1 MGHARAPQCS
11 SSSERT
17 WPAISPVGTSCW
29 NKHNHVHAGSVN
41 FAVWLLH
48 FWSEEEGYPV
58 LWPLAKPSA
67 EFWCSFAGQGG
78 NYKQPAP
85 ISLSITNSR
94 NLHSFVW
101 ASLQTRAAQ
110 GSTLL
115 TWHSQSWKIMFA
127 HSLTLWQN
135 MNIRDRIISYCGQAV
150 EDLLPS
156 PQRTGSQ
163 AVFLWLFQL
172 LNTAL
177 LPLILK
183 SQELLKTSAQQHS
196 NGIKMV
202 MIVKDVRFFFPPFT
216 I

>member
-1 MGHARAPQCS
+1 MQHAMDLQSEPCSHQHQNRISVGHDRAPQCS
-11 SSSERT
+11 SSSEGT
-17 WPAISPVGTSCW
+17 WPAIPPVGTSYW
-29 NKHNHVHAGSVN
+29 NKYNHAHAGSVN
-41 FAVWLLH
+41 FVMWLLH

-67 EFWCSFAGQGG
+67 EFWCSIAGQGG

-101 ASLQTRAAQ
+101 ASLHTRSAQ

-163 AVFLWLFQL
+163 AVFCGCFSCL
-172 LNTAL
+172 T
-177 LPLILK
+177 
-183 SQELLKTSAQQHS
+183 QHCCHWY
-196 NGIKMV
+196 
-202 MIVKDVRFFFPPFT
+202 
-216 I
+216 